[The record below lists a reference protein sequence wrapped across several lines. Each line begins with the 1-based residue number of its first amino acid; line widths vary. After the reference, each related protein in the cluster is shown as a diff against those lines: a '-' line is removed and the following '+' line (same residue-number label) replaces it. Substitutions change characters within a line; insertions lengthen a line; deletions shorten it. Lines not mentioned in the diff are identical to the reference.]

1 MLINFF
7 MGQSYKSG
15 WTYPDPKTTD
25 KVERRRQRFFEILPG
40 FLCWFT
46 LIGMFVFSWMAPVYV
61 AIFII
66 LFDIY
71 WIYRT
76 IYISI
81 YSILAYRK
89 LKRWKKID
97 WFHRLKAI
105 FKGDSLIDELKL
117 EILDLKKE
125 LKRGK
130 LNRIEKKELKQKI
143 LERGNFLVRAKDDL
157 KNRKHFLSWEE
168 VYHVIM
174 LPTANEEA
182 GIIAPAIEAVKKS
195 NYPNDKV
202 IILLAMEEREDLKKR
217 DIKKKILLDKYKDVF
232 MDFIVTVHEVKG
244 NEMKCKAANTTYAA
258 KKLRKYLDDKKIPL
272 ENVVLSNFDCD
283 TQIYP
288 EYLAAL
294 TYSYV
299 TEPRRLNFAYQ
310 PLPMYHN
317 NLWDTIA
324 PVRIIVTGSSFWH
337 MVEAMRPDHMVTFSS
352 HSEAFKTIVDI
363 DYWPVN
369 VISEDSVVYWKAYNY
384 FDGDYQVKPIYL
396 PVSLDAVLGNDYWH
410 TIKNQYKQKH
420 RWAYGIENL
429 PLLGRAFMHNKKIS
443 LLKKVKHM
451 FTMLEGHHSW
461 ATASFI
467 LAVLGW
473 LPLIFGGE
481 RFSETTLAHNL
492 PYITRYLMTLATTGL
507 VVSMF
512 LSFLLMPPKPARY
525 SRRRYANMFFQ
536 WFLAP
541 IIAPFLGA
549 APAVHAQTKIMLGKY
564 MGEFWVTEKVI
575 KKDKKKKD

>member
-1 MLINFF
+1 M
-7 MGQSYKSG
+7 SEVYKKN
-15 WTYPDPKTTD
+15 WAYPDPKTTN

-40 FLCWFT
+40 FLCWLT
-46 LIGMFVFSWMAPVYV
+46 LIGMPVFSFFIPAHV
-61 AIFII
+61 AVFII

-81 YSILAYRK
+81 YSIMAYRK
-89 LKRWKKID
+89 LERWKKID
-97 WFHRLKAI
+97 WFHRLETI
-105 FKGDSLIDELKL
+105 FKGESLLDELKV
-117 EILDLKKE
+117 EIKKLNKE
-125 LKRGK
+125 LATSK
-130 LNRIEKKELKQKI
+130 LSRKEKKELKQRI
-143 LERGNFLVRAKDDL
+143 LERNNFLIRAAEDL
-157 KNRKHFLSWEE
+157 KNRNKFLPWKD

-174 LPTANEEA
+174 LPTADEDA
-182 GIIAPAIEAVKKS
+182 AIIAPAIEAVKNS
-195 NYPNDKV
+195 NYPNDKI
-202 IILLAMEEREDLKKR
+202 IILLALEERISLEHREEKKR
-217 DIKKKILLDKYKDVF
+217 ILLEKYKDTF

-258 KKLRKYLDDKKIPL
+258 KKLKKYLEEKKIPL

-283 TQIYP
+283 TQIHP

-299 TEPRRLNFAYQ
+299 TEPRRLHFAYQ

-352 HSEAFKTIVDI
+352 HSEAFKTIVEI

-369 VISEDSVVYWKAYNY
+369 VISEDSVIYWKAYDY

-429 PLLGRAFMHNKKIS
+429 PLLGRAFMRNKKIS
-443 LLKKVKHM
+443 LHKRIKYM

-467 LAVLGW
+467 LALLGW
-473 LPLIFGGE
+473 MPLIFGGE
-481 RFSETTLAHNL
+481 RFNETTLAHNL
-492 PYITRYLMTLATTGL
+492 PYVTRYLMTLAMSGL

-512 LSFLLMPPKPARY
+512 LSFLLLPPKPARY
-525 SRRRYANMFFQ
+525 SNRRYAGMFFQ

-564 MGEFWVTEKVI
+564 MGEFWITEKVI
-575 KKDKKKKD
+575 KKDKEEKKKGE